1 VNAAAAIRE
10 ESMKVFSATDVGKI
24 RSINQDYIFTSQ
36 DPVGNLP
43 NLFVVAD
50 GMGGHNAGDFASH
63 YGVSVMVETIRR
75 DTNFNPVKIIRNG
88 ITAANREVLR
98 SAIENP
104 AMAGMGTTMV
114 AASVVGEYLY
124 VANVGDSRLYLID
137 ENIKQISQD
146 HSLIAEMVRLGELS
160 PEEAKNHPDRNI
172 ITRAVGTEENVEID
186 FFDLKLEHGQ
196 WFVMC
201 SDGLTNMVP
210 DSEILRIIGESSE
223 KGEDPSA
230 ALVALANAN
239 GGKDNI
245 AVIAV
250 QPFSDEVNIC

>member
-1 VNAAAAIRE
+1 
-10 ESMKVFSATDVGKI
+10 MKVFSATDVGKI

-63 YGVSVMVETIRR
+63 YGVSVMVETVRR

-98 SAIENP
+98 SALENP
-104 AMAGMGTTMV
+104 SMAGMGTTMV
-114 AASVVGEYLY
+114 AASVVGDYLY

-137 ENIKQISQD
+137 DKIRQISQD

-160 PEEAKNHPDRNI
+160 PEEAKHHPDKNI

-186 FFDLKLEHGQ
+186 FFDLKLEPGQ
-196 WFVMC
+196 WFLIC
-201 SDGLTNMVP
+201 SDGLTNMVE
-210 DSEILRIIGESSE
+210 DEAILRIVGESSE
-223 KGEDPSA
+223 QKKDPAA
-230 ALVALANAN
+230 ALIEQANLN

-250 QPFSDEVNIC
+250 QPFADEVDIC